1 MYISRS
7 KFTTFVEVQMSE
19 KCDMRNAK
27 EIAKV
32 SREISE
38 VSLNCEEVKWIMN
51 HYSKLRSH
59 WGVGGYNI
67 DIQSTK

>member
-1 MYISRS
+1 
-7 KFTTFVEVQMSE
+7 MSE
-19 KCDMRNAK
+19 KCDMRNVK

-51 HYSKLRSH
+51 HYSKLREKYGIG
-59 WGVGGYNI
+59 GVNI
-67 DIQSTK
+67 DIR